1 MSLQFLQSHHKLLI
15 PEEANAAQVTL
26 VTVLGIINVPK
37 A

>member
-15 PEEANAAQVTL
+15 PEEAKAAQVTS
-26 VTVLGIINVPK
+26 VTVLGMTNVPK